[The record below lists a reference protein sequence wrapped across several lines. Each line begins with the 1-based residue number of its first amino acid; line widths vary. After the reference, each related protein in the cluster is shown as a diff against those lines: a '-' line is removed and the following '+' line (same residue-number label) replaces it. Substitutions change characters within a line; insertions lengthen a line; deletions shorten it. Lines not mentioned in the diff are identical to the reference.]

1 MSNFKVY
8 SFYRFIEIKN
18 KIKIKNKIENFIIN
32 KKLRGT
38 ILIANEGIN
47 GSISGREVDLNLLL
61 KFIKQ
66 LIKIRKIEIKI
77 NNVNYLP
84 FNRIKIRIKKEI
96 VSLGKGKIV
105 KNKRKRNF
113 INPSEW
119 DDLIIQK
126 DTVLIDLRNTYEIK
140 IGSFRNSINPLTN
153 SFRDFPKKFKKMNF
167 KKDKKIAMYC
177 TGGIRCEKASN
188 YLSQEGYKNIFQ
200 LKGGIINYLDYLQK
214 NKKRTN
220 WKGECFVFDNR
231 VTINKKLKP
240 GKYIQCH
247 GCRAPITQKEAMSE
261 MYMKGVTCPYCFN
274 ERSDKQKKSSMS
286 RQKQINLAEIKN
298 KKHPFSR
305 ITEL

>member
-1 MSNFKVY
+1 MSNIKVY
-8 SFYRFIEIKN
+8 SFYRFVEIKN
-18 KIKIKNKIENFIIN
+18 KIKIKNEIENFIIN

-105 KNKRKRNF
+105 KNKRKSNF

-153 SFRDFPKKFKKMNF
+153 NFREFPKRFKKMNF
-167 KKDKKIAMYC
+167 KKEKKIAMYC

-214 NKKRTN
+214 NNKRTN

-240 GKYIQCH
+240 GKYMQCH
-247 GCRAPITQKEAMSE
+247 GCRTPITQKEAMSE
-261 MYMKGVTCPYCFN
+261 MYMKGVTCPHCFN
-274 ERSDKQKKSSMS
+274 ERSDKQIKSSMS